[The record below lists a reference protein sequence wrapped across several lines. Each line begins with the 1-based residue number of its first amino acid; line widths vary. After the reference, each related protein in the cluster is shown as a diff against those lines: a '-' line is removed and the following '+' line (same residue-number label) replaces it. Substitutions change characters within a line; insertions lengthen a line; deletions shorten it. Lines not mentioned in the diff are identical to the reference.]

1 MLAFVE
7 TRWAAPTVFV
17 AGVCVWWI
25 QAIAMPL
32 ARGRDF
38 GTYVGAYVELFQRHP
53 IDLGYVLG
61 RTPIAPLVTGAL
73 LDAAGGVLA
82 EPAMSVLY
90 ALSIVAWFL
99 LLVASPLS
107 PLSSSRSSCSRIR
120 ATGSSFHELA
130 PTRSS
135 PPPSPGGRF
144 SLSHAVLARLRC
156 GSASSVSA
164 SRSSCSCDLES
175 GSARAR
181 ARATRPRPTL
191 ANSCCVGTRA
201 DPLRRALLGLWVVHN
216 GVLYGKYTV
225 ATGANAA

>member
-1 MLAFVE
+1 MFGRARARVLALVE
-7 TRWAAPTVFV
+7 TRWAAPIVFV
-17 AGVCVWWI
+17 VGICIWWI

-99 LLVASPLS
+99 AARRFGPLAAVLVTVVLLAYPSYGIL
-107 PLSSSRSSCSRIR
+107 
-120 ATGSSFHELA
+120 FHELA
-130 PTRSS
+130 SDSVFAAAFAGWSLLAVSTVLKPTSA
-135 PPPSPGGRF
+135 
-144 SLSHAVLARLRC
+144 AVR
-156 GSASSVSA
+156 
-164 SRSSCSCDLES
+164 
-175 GSARAR
+175 SARSGDRAAR
-181 ARATRPRPTL
+181 PRAT
-191 ANSCCVGTRA
+191 G
-201 DPLRRALLGLWVVHN
+201 
-216 GVLYGKYTV
+216 
-225 ATGANAA
+225 